1 MKILQA
7 RSHTAVVSF
16 GHADFLASNA
26 CGIEFGSTERL
37 PRSRATK
44 DEDFRICVGMVERR

>member
-44 DEDFRICVGMVERR
+44 DEDFRICVGMIERR